1 MRLESVAENKFPN
14 QLTILSFVS
23 NCKKR
28 ENKFSFGSIIGH
40 TRKTKNN
47 MKKIITVLAIVF
59 MSASTYAQK
68 FAYVDM
74 DYILNKMPTY
84 NEAQKQLDK
93 IADGWQK
100 DVEAKMKGVD
110 DMYKQFQAE
119 QVLMTEPMKQ
129 QKMKDI
135 EAKEKEVKEFQKA
148 KFGPNGELFKK
159 RQELIKPIQDKIY
172 NEIQKYAV
180 AKGYDF
186 IFDRSS
192 GPTMLYAGD
201 RFNRSDDILSALGI
215 SQKQGGQ

>member
-1 MRLESVAENKFPN
+1 
-14 QLTILSFVS
+14 
-23 NCKKR
+23 
-28 ENKFSFGSIIGH
+28 
-40 TRKTKNN
+40 
-47 MKKIITVLAIVF
+47 MKKIITALAIVL

-68 FAYVDM
+68 FAFVDM

-84 NEAQKQLDK
+84 TEAQKQLDK

-100 DVEAKMKGVD
+100 DVEGKMKGVD

-135 EAKEKEVKEFQKA
+135 EAKEKEVKDFQKG
-148 KFGPNGELFKK
+148 KFGPSGELFKK

-201 RFNRSDDILSALGI
+201 RFNRSEDILSALGI
-215 SQKQGGQ
+215 TQKPGGN

>member
-1 MRLESVAENKFPN
+1 
-14 QLTILSFVS
+14 
-23 NCKKR
+23 
-28 ENKFSFGSIIGH
+28 
-40 TRKTKNN
+40 
-47 MKKIITVLAIVF
+47 MKKIITAIAIVF

-84 NEAQKQLDK
+84 TEAQKQLDK
-93 IADGWQK
+93 IAEGWQK

-135 EAKEKEVKEFQKA
+135 EAKEKDVKDFQKG

-201 RFNRSDDILSALGI
+201 RFNRSEDILSALGVT
-215 SQKQGGQ
+215 QKTGGN